1 MKTSKYAVCK
11 QSNGGSRESDGRF
24 AVGNSEAAAMRQV
37 EAAERR
43 LNEQRRMVAEAME
56 AGRQTVDDVYEY
68 ICDFLGACY
77 LSDSEIERIM
87 AM

>member
-11 QSNGGSRESDGRF
+11 QSNNFSRESDGRF
-24 AVGNSEAAAMRQV
+24 AVGSSEAAAMRQV

-43 LNEQRRMVAEAME
+43 LDSQRRMVAEAMSV
-56 AGRQTVDDVYEY
+56 GRATVDDVYEY
-68 ICDFLGACY
+68 IVDLLGACY
-77 LSDSEIERIM
+77 LGDSEIERIM